1 MWYLLDNKE
10 FPTLKSPNQNV
21 VFIGY
26 YILIGC
32 FSRTFEYE
40 FQTHTTKSS
49 NQNTRYILSTVFDW
63 LFFKFECK
71 KHTQKVV

>member
-1 MWYLLDNKE
+1 MSWYLLDNKE

-40 FQTHTTKSS
+40 FQTHTTKLYHTVIKTI
-49 NQNTRYILSTVFDW
+49 NQR
-63 LFFKFECK
+63 
-71 KHTQKVV
+71 